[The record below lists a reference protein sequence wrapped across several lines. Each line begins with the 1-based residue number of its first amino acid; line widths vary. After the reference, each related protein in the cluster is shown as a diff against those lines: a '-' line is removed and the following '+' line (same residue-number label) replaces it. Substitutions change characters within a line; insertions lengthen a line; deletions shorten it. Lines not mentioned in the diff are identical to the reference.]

1 MRLEDKK
8 AVVTGAASGIGR
20 ATAQLFAAEGA
31 DVLAVDRAGEL
42 PGEHAGI
49 DRIRCLVQDLTEKD
63 AGARVAQAAN
73 EQLGGCDILFNNAGI
88 SRRALVDEL
97 TVEDWDAVI
106 ATNLSAYFHITRA
119 LIPQLK
125 TSGCGRI
132 ISTASVMARMTDY
145 GLAAY
150 CAAKAGVAG
159 FTRSLA
165 LDLGKHAI
173 TANYI
178 EPGAIRT
185 GLTRE
190 AFADDHIAE
199 VWAKKAALRRLGEP
213 EDIAR
218 AVLFLASDDARFV
231 TGHGLVV
238 DGGLTLRT

>member
-1 MRLEDKK
+1 MRLKDKR

-20 ATAQLFAAEGA
+20 ATAQRFAAEGA
-31 DVLAVDRAGEL
+31 DVLAVDRADDL
-42 PGEHAGI
+42 ANEHAGI
-49 DRIRCLVQDLTEKD
+49 ARIRTLVLDLTAKD
-63 AGARVAQAAN
+63 AGEQVARAAAS
-73 EQLGGCDILFNNAGI
+73 ELGGCDILFNNAGI

-97 TVEDWDAVI
+97 AVEDWDAVI
-106 ATNLSAYFHITRA
+106 DTNLNAYFHVTRA
-119 LIPQLK
+119 LIPLLK
-125 TSGCGRI
+125 ESGAGRI

-178 EPGAIRT
+178 EPGAIQT